1 MEKCLEININDFIT
15 QRRPSNSSY
24 RPPKIF
30 YRWNCYVC
38 VCVCV
43 WRMFCRCLFSP
54 PLLGWLPFRVK
65 SITQSDSLSAKNVC
79 VMEFVGKRRSLSPL
93 QLFRHFN
100 DIAMGI
106 RMGDVHLHNQTI
118 SIRCSLF
125 FLLFFFFSIDRMAFI
140 MFLKRLVCISKYDMV
155 ANTCNIKMYM
165 LACQCRWSHHG
176 FFPQHTHATV
186 FSMNFHFAILHFLH
200 ITQHF
205 FVSIIVVSK
214 SVTFRAFIF
223 LLFSLSLSPRHFW
236 FLCAQFSLDVHFIFF
251 CRMYLK
257 SFPFCLPYTVVVLQP
272 YKSFIIVMCVCL

>member
-1 MEKCLEININDFIT
+1 MLGNQYKWFHYPEAPVKFLLSATENILSMKLLRVCL
-15 QRRPSNSSY
+15 
-24 RPPKIF
+24 
-30 YRWNCYVC
+30 
-38 VCVCV
+38 CVCV

-176 FFPQHTHATV
+176 FFPQHTHAI
-186 FSMNFHFAILHFLH
+186 H
-200 ITQHF
+200 
-205 FVSIIVVSK
+205 
-214 SVTFRAFIF
+214 SV
-223 LLFSLSLSPRHFW
+223 
-236 FLCAQFSLDVHFIFF
+236 LDE
-251 CRMYLK
+251 
-257 SFPFCLPYTVVVLQP
+257 FPFCHITLSPYYTTFLCKYYCGEQIGYVSCFYFSSLFARSTSLLILMCAIFTWR
-272 YKSFIIVMCVCL
+272 SFHFLL